1 MFKTEV
7 YVLNIICDA
16 IKIFIIYK
24 INEIFYNTISKNIL
38 ILIFVNSVSI
48 IQRISIYFL
57 RYRDSSS
64 R

>member
-1 MFKTEV
+1 MFKTKV
-7 YVLNIICDA
+7 YMLNIICDT

-24 INEIFYNTISKNIL
+24 INGTFYNAISKYIL

>member
-24 INEIFYNTISKNIL
+24 INETFYNTISKNIL

>member
-1 MFKTEV
+1 MFKTKV
-7 YVLNIICDA
+7 YMLNIICDA

-24 INEIFYNTISKNIL
+24 INGTFYNAISKYIL